1 MPPPREWFEKD
12 YYAVLGVKAD
22 ATDKDITKAYRRL
35 AKKYH
40 PDANPGDSKAEERF
54 KEISTAHDVLGDET
68 KRKEYDEARRM
79 ASSGFNPFSGGGP
92 GGPGGANF
100 NFEDLSGFGGLGDVL
115 GGLFGRGRGRGS
127 AGAGPGMGASR
138 GADLE
143 SELHL
148 SFLDAIE
155 GVTTSVRLTSEVP
168 CSVCRGTGAA
178 AGTRPRRCDMCGG
191 SGAVARDQ
199 GPFSFSEVCG
209 RCHGTGQMVD
219 KPCERC
225 RGRGV
230 EVAPRE
236 VKVRIPAGVNDGQR
250 IRIKG
255 RGEPG
260 ARGGPTGDLYVIVH
274 VADHPVFGR
283 RGRNLTLRL
292 PVTFA
297 EAALGADVRVPTLD
311 GSVTVRIPPGTSSGK
326 TLRVKDKGVHGGNGK
341 GGGDLLVTV
350 DVLVPTTLSD
360 EERSAVEALAKASSQ
375 DPRAHLGV

>member
-12 YYAVLGVKAD
+12 YYAVLGVKSE
-22 ATDKDITKAYRRL
+22 ATDKEITKSYRRL

-40 PDANPGDSKAEERF
+40 PDANPGNAKAEERF
-54 KEISTAHDVLGDET
+54 KEISAAHDVLGDET

-79 ASSGFNPFSGGGP
+79 ASSGFNPFSGGGQ

-100 NFEDLSGFGGLGDVL
+100 NFEDISGFGGLGDVL
-115 GGLFGRGRGRGS
+115 GGLFGRGRGRGPGG
-127 AGAGPGMGASR
+127 AGAGMEQR
-138 GADLE
+138 IGADLE
-143 SELHL
+143 AELHL
-148 SFLDAIE
+148 SFNDAIE
-155 GVTTSVRLTSEVP
+155 GVTTSVGLSSETP

-178 AGTRPRRCDMCGG
+178 AGTRPRRCEVCGG

-225 RGRGV
+225 HGRGS
-230 EVAPRE
+230 EIAPRE
-236 VKVRIPAGVNDGQR
+236 VKVRIPAGVSDGQR

-255 RGEPG
+255 RGAPG
-260 ARGGPTGDLYVIVH
+260 ARGGPTGDLYVVVH
-274 VADHPVFGR
+274 VTSHPIFGR
-283 RGRNLTLRL
+283 RGHDLTLRL

-311 GSVTVRIPPGTSSGK
+311 GSVTVRIPPGTPPGK
-326 TLRVKDKGVHGGNGK
+326 TLRVKDKGVRKGKGG

-360 EERSAVEALAKASSQ
+360 EERIAVEALGKLSSQ
-375 DPRAHLGV
+375 APRSHLGV